1 MSHVA
6 KLSIAVLI
14 ALLAAGLN
22 AMWLSAAKRPPT
34 FTAVS
39 INLPQGQQITDDA
52 LMSVPVPG
60 DAEKL
65 RQSLVPYASRA
76 ILFGVPASRDYT
88 AGDLVFQ
95 RDLQAPQ
102 ELTKFDV
109 LGPFRLIS
117 VGERFK
123 NPTSEQVGQVSEGGN
138 NVTIAVSA
146 NFDERTRRL
155 LEIID
160 PNRRTTSTKT
170 GQRIIAVQVIPKNEQ
185 TPADKLGDKNVVYQT
200 VSLDGIENVPR
211 VLLEGDVVRFV
222 VPATDQL

>member
-76 ILFGVPASRDYT
+76 ILFGVPASRDYA

-95 RDLQAPQ
+95 RDLQAPRN
-102 ELTKFDV
+102 L
-109 LGPFRLIS
+109 RS
-117 VGERFK
+117 SRY
-123 NPTSEQVGQVSEGGN
+123 
-138 NVTIAVSA
+138 SA
-146 NFDERTRRL
+146 R
-155 LEIID
+155 
-160 PNRRTTSTKT
+160 S
-170 GQRIIAVQVIPKNEQ
+170 A
-185 TPADKLGDKNVVYQT
+185 
-200 VSLDGIENVPR
+200 
-211 VLLEGDVVRFV
+211 
-222 VPATDQL
+222 